1 MLIPYGTDRPL
12 HRATVVTW
20 AFIGLCVAVF
30 AVQLLAGQLSDGG
43 RDRFEMLL
51 ALRAQGFRWW
61 MPVTYAFLHAS
72 WWHLGGNMLFLWVFG
87 PSIEDRFG
95 RLGFAAFYLVGAAIS
110 GGVQI
115 ALEPNGVIGAS
126 GAIAACTGA
135 YLIMFPRATVK
146 AFSLIF
152 VLGPVTL
159 PAWWFIGFS
168 VLWDLLAQGS
178 GRDSG
183 VAHLAHLS
191 GYAYGA
197 AVSLA
202 LLWTKVLPREPY
214 DVFGM
219 ARQLYRRQQLKSAV
233 TGQQREL
240 ERRME
245 RARNPAANGRHAEDA
260 ARTERI
266 ASARAEVSRLIATG
280 DLAGAGEAYKRLAES
295 EPAAAGLT
303 TLSRRNQYELAN
315 HFFTTGDHA
324 GAVYAYERFLEAYP
338 RDPEAPQIRLL
349 LGRINARYLNDPVR
363 AKALLNEAMSELH
376 DQSAKDMAKRE
387 LEALG

>member
-12 HRATVVTW
+12 HRSTVVTW

-30 AVQLLAGQLSDGG
+30 AVQLLAGQMSNGG
-43 RDRFEMLL
+43 RNHLESLL
-51 ALRAQGFRWW
+51 ALRAHGLRWW

-95 RLGFAAFYLVGAAIS
+95 RLGFAAFYLFGAAAS
-110 GGVQI
+110 GLLQI
-115 ALEPNGVIGAS
+115 AIEPSGVIGAS

-135 YLIMFPRATVK
+135 YLIMFPRAMVK
-146 AFSLIF
+146 AFSLIIIF
-152 VLGPVTL
+152 GPITL

-168 VLWDLLAQGS
+168 VLWDLFAQGS

-183 VAHLAHLS
+183 VAHLAHLG

-197 AVSLA
+197 AVALA

-214 DVFGM
+214 DVFSM
-219 ARQLYRRQQLKSAV
+219 TRQLYRRQQLKSAV
-233 TGQQREL
+233 TGQQRQAERRL
-240 ERRME
+240 ERV
-245 RARNPAANGRHAEDA
+245 RNPATNGKHAEEA
-260 ARTERI
+260 ARTDRI
-266 ASARAEVSRLIATG
+266 AAARAEVSRLIATG
-280 DLAGAGEAYKRLAES
+280 NLAGAGEAYKRLAES
-295 EPAAAGLT
+295 EPASAGLT

-315 HFFTTGDHA
+315 HFFASGDHA
-324 GAVYAYERFLEAYP
+324 SAVYAYERFLEAYP

-363 AKALLNEAMSELH
+363 AKALLNEAMSGLQDEG
-376 DQSAKDMAKRE
+376 AKDMARKE